1 VTTGLLSAVR
11 YVKDNR
17 LLPEGFEKR
26 TASTDIAV
34 QGEAA
39 DDADFLGGVDR
50 VAYSIDVSKAS
61 GPFELVAELRFQP
74 VSFRWAR
81 NLRARQ
87 AREITRFVAYYEA
100 MASGSSVPVASATA
114 RVP

>member
-1 VTTGLLSAVR
+1 
-11 YVKDNR
+11 
-17 LLPEGFEKR
+17 
-26 TASTDIAV
+26 V

-39 DDADFLGGVDR
+39 EDADFVAGDDR
-50 VAYSIDVSKAS
+50 VAYSMDVSKAS
-61 GPFELVAELRFQP
+61 GPFELVAELRFQS

-87 AREITRFVAYYEA
+87 ASEITRFVAYYEA
-100 MASGSSVPVASATA
+100 MASGSSVPVASATT